1 MSKEQYDQI
10 MLPKLPEKFRDALHG
25 EVEYGG
31 MENEKEGKY
40 LLAPLE
46 DQSFLFDL
54 TVEDPSKYDGMDGAE
69 EFAEY
74 GDDYQLVFFAEY
86 YPYTEEVALRVGIDA
101 ASNELHDKL
110 EEILYGERS
119 RVKDGYIQLNDAEK
133 DTLRTAFK
141 DYAADEIEEFFRVEE
156 GGIDKE

>member
-1 MSKEQYDQI
+1 MSKAQYDQI
-10 MLPKLPEKFRDALHG
+10 MLPKLPGKFRDAFNG
-25 EVEYGG
+25 EVGYGG
-31 MENEKEGKY
+31 SLIEKEGKY
-40 LLAPLE
+40 LFAQME
-46 DQSFLFDL
+46 DKTFLFDL
-54 TVEDPSKYDGMDGAE
+54 TVEDPFKYDSMDGAE

-74 GDDYQLVFFAEY
+74 GEDYQLVFFAEY
-86 YPYTEEVALRVGIDA
+86 YPYTEEVALQVGIDA

-110 EEILYGERS
+110 EAILYGEGS

-156 GGIDKE
+156 GGMDKE